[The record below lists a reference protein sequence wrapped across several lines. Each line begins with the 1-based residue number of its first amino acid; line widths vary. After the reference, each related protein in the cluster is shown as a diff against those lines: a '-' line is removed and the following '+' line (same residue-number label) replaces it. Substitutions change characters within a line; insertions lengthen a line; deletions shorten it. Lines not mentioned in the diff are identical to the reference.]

1 MTTFPRGGVEQA
13 TGQGG
18 FGYYFNEVWT
28 GQEHQLAAHM
38 IWEGMT
44 DYGLV
49 ITRMLHDRH
58 HASRRNPY
66 NEVECSDH
74 YTRAMSSHGSFLA
87 ACGYEYHGPKGH
99 LGFAPRLSPD
109 HFKAPITTA
118 EGWGTFEQKRE
129 DTRQVETLT
138 LHYGQL
144 HLATLSFAVPENR
157 PASKVQVSL
166 NGAPLEASL
175 SMSGTRALVTIS
187 QQTTIDTGGILEI
200 VLA

>member
-1 MTTFPRGGVEQA
+1 
-13 TGQGG
+13 
-18 FGYYFNEVWT
+18 
-28 GQEHQLAAHM
+28 M
-38 IWEGMT
+38 I
-44 DYGLV
+44 

-109 HFKAPITTA
+109 HFKAPFTTA

-129 DTRQVETLT
+129 GTSRVEKITV
-138 LHYGQL
+138 HYG
-144 HLATLSFAVPENR
+144 HLRLTTLSFVVPENR
-157 PASKVQVSL
+157 SASKVQVSL
-166 NGAPLEASL
+166 NGVALEASL
-175 SMSGTRALVTIS
+175 SMSGSRALVTIS
-187 QQTTIDTGGILEI
+187 RQTTIDTGGILEI